1 MPTYHFFIRVVALE
15 DVDQITGVDGSPL
28 TIADF
33 DLLCVLGQGC
43 WGKVVAARHKHT
55 NITFALKI
63 MHKQRL
69 FDQNAY
75 STIIRERKIMS
86 ELLHPFI
93 LNLHGY
99 FSTSTKLYMVLRLAP
114 GGDMSHMIARQSRN
128 NFCFPTSV
136 ARFVIAQIILAIEY
150 MHGRGIL
157 HRDIKTENILI
168 DQNGYC
174 LLADMGLSCFCEEVA
189 VDSASTS
196 DQVLTSATAV
206 ESPSTSFWAEPS
218 IKKHEN
224 HLINQRHGSAVR
236 ATRSSLL
243 GTPEYLAP
251 EMLNFKR
258 RPNYGSSADWWAVG
272 ILLYELLHGACS
284 SVSNYSK
291 DFKIFNGLFFVQA
304 TLRFKL
310 RLPKP
315 FTAAFYVKIL

>member
-1 MPTYHFFIRVVALE
+1 
-15 DVDQITGVDGSPL
+15 
-28 TIADF
+28 
-33 DLLCVLGQGC
+33 
-43 WGKVVAARHKHT
+43 
-55 NITFALKI
+55 
-63 MHKQRL
+63 
-69 FDQNAY
+69 
-75 STIIRERKIMS
+75 
-86 ELLHPFI
+86 
-93 LNLHGY
+93 
-99 FSTSTKLYMVLRLAP
+99 
-114 GGDMSHMIARQSRN
+114 MSHMIARQSRH
-128 NFCFPTSV
+128 NFCFSISV

-196 DQVLTSATAV
+196 DQVSTSAAAI
-206 ESPSTSFWAEPS
+206 ESVGTSFWAEPS

-224 HLINQRHGSAVR
+224 HLINQRHGCAVR

-272 ILLYELLHGACS
+272 ILLYELLHGVCS
-284 SVSNYSK
+284 SSSNSSK
-291 DFKIFNGLFFVQA
+291 VLKFFNGHCLVQV
-304 TLRFKL
+304 TLRIKL
-310 RLPKP
+310 RLLKP